1 MEYGHRMWGRL
12 IGAFFVIP
20 AAIFWRRGIFN
31 PAMKKKVLIFGSLI
45 GFQVNL
51 PLNIHINN
59 EVFTKLYF
67 KLPKPNSFRAF
78 SAGTWSNLD
87 WRIDSMVSLTF
98 LEFHSTDWLHIWV
111 RL

>member
-20 AAIFWRRGIFN
+20 AAIFWRKGIFN

-51 PLNIHINN
+51 SLKIYIKNAI
-59 EVFTKLYF
+59 FTKLYL
-67 KLPKPNSFRAF
+67 KLPKPNS
-78 SAGTWSNLD
+78 
-87 WRIDSMVSLTF
+87 
-98 LEFHSTDWLHIWV
+98 
-111 RL
+111 